1 MLTLDDADEDEQGK
15 RGRLIFYPLPPGSE
29 RGRSLALG
37 DLDGDGKA
45 DVVVTDPA
53 NAQFLVYRQSGRA
66 GLGASQSF
74 PGLVGGKTVR
84 WPTSTAT
91 ARPR

>member
-1 MLTLDDADEDEQGK
+1 MLTLSDSDDDDTAK
-15 RGRLIFYPLPPGSE
+15 RGRLIFYPLPQGNE

-53 NAQFLVYRQSGRA
+53 NAQFLVYRQEA
-66 GLGASQSF
+66 A
-74 PGLVGGKTVR
+74 
-84 WPTSTAT
+84 
-91 ARPR
+91 ARPA